1 MEERLVNLIRSKFR
15 ELNGKLDAMQNDLE
29 HKIEL
34 NMLEEKIIS
43 IKEAANLFGVTEKT
57 IRNAIKDK
65 ELRSVPF
72 RNSYKV
78 YYSEVL
84 RLIGFKKNN
93 ETN

>member
-57 IRNAIKDK
+57 K
-65 ELRSVPF
+65 LRSVPF